1 MFWIIFSNLCKE
13 NHISPNGLAK
23 NLNFSSGSITH
34 WKNGKVPHHNTL
46 IKIADYFGVSVDY
59 LLGKEE
65 REGRK
70 PLHFDD
76 GSQVLNRSKLHA
88 VPLYDSVSAGLGTL
102 ALDEAIEHIPLYI
115 DNADEARRTFCVNVK
130 GNSMS
135 PKIEDGD
142 IIQIVK
148 QDTVDV
154 GKIAVVLIDGTEA
167 VVKQVVYTDESVELR
182 SFNPFFPSRF
192 FKKEEI
198 DRIKIVGVVKKIIKS
213 V

>member
-1 MFWIIFSNLCKE
+1 LTFE
-13 NHISPNGLAK
+13 
-23 NLNFSSGSITH
+23 
-34 WKNGKVPHHNTL
+34 
-46 IKIADYFGVSVDY
+46 
-59 LLGKEE
+59 
-65 REGRK
+65 
-70 PLHFDD
+70 D

-102 ALDEAIEHIPLYI
+102 ALDDAIEHIPLYI
-115 DNADEARRTFCVNVK
+115 DNAEEAKRTFCVNVK